1 MGLILGTALALG
13 ACPQEPALTVEVCS
27 DMRAPDEIDG
37 VRLVLL
43 DDAHDRELWSGFY
56 SLINCEENRV
66 EQLPQRYDAPA
77 LSRPVWLVASGL
89 LDGVEVVRVE
99 TRVKGP
105 LPGGLTVVPVS
116 LVRDCLGQLSCPLGQ
131 TCVGP
136 SGCEVVPVFEEAP
149 MACAAPPEPDVPDA
163 GGLADAPDDDAPNA
177 EDVED
182 AEDAGPV
189 PLCPPPA
196 GMGGA

>member
-1 MGLILGTALALG
+1 MAAALALT

-27 DMRAPDEIDG
+27 DMQAPDELDG

-77 LSRPVWLVASGL
+77 FSRPVWLVASGL
-89 LDGVEVVRVE
+89 LGGVEVVRVE

-116 LVRDCLGQLSCPLGQ
+116 LLRDCLGQLSCPLGQ
-131 TCVGP
+131 TCAGP
-136 SGCEVVPVFEEAP
+136 AGCALVSVFEESP
-149 MACAAPPEPDVPDA
+149 LACAAPPEPDVPDVGDA
-163 GGLADAPDDDAPNA
+163 DTGADAEPS
-177 EDVED
+177 ED
-182 AEDAGPV
+182 ADASDAGPE
-189 PLCPPPA
+189 PLCPPPS

>member
-1 MGLILGTALALG
+1 VGTALALG

-56 SLINCEENRV
+56 SLINCEDNRV

-89 LDGVEVVRVE
+89 LEGVEVVRVE

-136 SGCEVVPVFEEAP
+136 SGCAVVPVFEEDP
-149 MACAAPPEPDVPDA
+149 MACAALPEPDIPDA
-163 GGLADAPDDDAPNA
+163 AQADDVSVDAVDDA
-177 EDVED
+177 DI
-182 AEDAGPV
+182 EDAGPV

-196 GMGGA
+196 GMGGV